1 MKENL
6 NSDYQ
11 KTGLPKLT
19 STLLFMMMLYFTLT
33 LVANATFSKVIKVV
47 DFVGVGGEVVLP
59 LIFLIED
66 IIAEVYGY
74 RLSRTLL
81 WYVMLAEFIFSALI
95 LFIIHLPSPH
105 YWQLQAD
112 FNRVFGKLIQVGP
125 VAIIAVILGRF
136 LNIYLITKM
145 KVVVNGKYFWFRSVF
160 SSSIGG
166 GAVAF
171 LYYFIGFHGIYPL
184 PDIFHMF
191 LSELALRISY
201 AMVGGIPAIL
211 IVIWLKRSE
220 KVDIYDISTNFNP
233 FKLSL
238 KQGKGENK

>member
-1 MKENL
+1 MNKKEQL
-6 NSDYQ
+6 NYQ

-33 LVANATFSKVIKVV
+33 LVANATFSKVIQFS

-59 LIFLIED
+59 LVFLIED

-81 WYVMLAEFIFSALI
+81 WYVMLAEFIFSAFILI
-95 LFIIHLPSPH
+95 IIHMPSPH
-105 YWQLQAD
+105 YWQLQTD
-112 FNRVFGKLIQVGP
+112 FNNVFGKLIQVGP

-136 LNIYLITKM
+136 INIYLITRL
-145 KVVVNGKYFWFRSVF
+145 KVIVNGKYFWFRSVL
-160 SSSIGG
+160 STSIGG

-184 PDIFHMF
+184 PDIVHMF
-191 LSELALRISY
+191 LSELALRVVY
-201 AMVGGIPAIL
+201 AMIGGIPAIL

-220 KVDIYDISTNFNP
+220 KVDIFDVSTNFNP
-233 FKLSL
+233 FKLTL
-238 KQGKGENK
+238 KQDNAGSN